1 MEIIFKDKALSDIE
15 FWKKSGKTQIQKK
28 INELIQDIIKNP
40 ETGLGKPEKLKHEL
54 AGLWS
59 RRINDEHRIL
69 YEIVNDEL
77 HIISLRGHYLK

>member
-40 ETGLGKPEKLKHEL
+40 EIGLGKPEKLKHEL